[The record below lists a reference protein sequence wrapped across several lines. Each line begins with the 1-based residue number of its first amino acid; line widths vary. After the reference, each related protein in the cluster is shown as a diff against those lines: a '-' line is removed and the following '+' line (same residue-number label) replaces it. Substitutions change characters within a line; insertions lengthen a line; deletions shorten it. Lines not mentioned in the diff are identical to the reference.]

1 MVLCIISG
9 FPHLLSG
16 RPGNKYA
23 WNAKNSTHF
32 VNLKVKLMDCVF
44 LNPPNEEIG
53 SFIQS
58 SNHLRSPDKCK
69 LEKILMMPPLS
80 LTLSTRATYLC
91 RVGRSADLQKSDYT
105 N

>member
-1 MVLCIISG
+1 MHGMPRTRHILCQVESQIDELC
-9 FPHLLSG
+9 FPKS
-16 RPGNKYA
+16 
-23 WNAKNSTHF
+23 S
-32 VNLKVKLMDCVF
+32 
-44 LNPPNEEIG
+44 NEEIG

-91 RVGRSADLQKSDYT
+91 RVGRSADLQK
-105 N
+105 